1 MRRLVVLGIVATL
14 ALTLTG
20 CGGGGGNQAAQ
31 PAQGEGAGAEGAAP
45 AAPAAPAGP
54 SVTDRSTPESRT
66 FEPFP
71 TGEFIP
77 KDVSDRIAEK
87 QPMLLFFY
95 DASQKATN
103 DQRGQIDT
111 VLNGNRGLVDLVAYD
126 IGKYSSADGSG
137 TASTQ
142 PAILKDKSIGDAVLL
157 ARALKVTYTPYI
169 VIVDQQGYVTFRQR
183 GPIDAGLLEPEVLRA
198 AK

>member
-1 MRRLVVLGIVATL
+1 MRRLVVLGIVAML

-20 CGGGGGNQAAQ
+20 CGGGGNQAAQ

-45 AAPAAPAGP
+45 AAPVAPAGP
-54 SVTDRSTPESRT
+54 SVTDRSIPESRT

-126 IGKYSSADGSG
+126 IGKYSSVDGSG